1 MQVVNASMV
10 KGIRVVSVSKGYD
23 PREFCLVAFG
33 GAGPLHVSELA
44 EEMDIPRVLVPVA
57 PGVTSA
63 LGLLT
68 ADLRHDFARTVLRP
82 GADISPR
89 ELSAWFE
96 GMEHQALEQMAR
108 EGVEAKRVT
117 LARTVD
123 ARYVG
128 QGYELQVAAASGEFS
143 QRDVD
148 EITVRFHEAHERSYG
163 YAIRD
168 NAVEVVNVR
177 VTAVAAMPR
186 PDLARDTRAG
196 DGDAARAVTGTR
208 RVYFRGEAVETAVY
222 DRGRLGPG
230 DTFGGPAI
238 VEQLDSTTVVWP
250 GQWAAVD
257 GALNMVLTRG

>member
-1 MQVVNASMV
+1 
-10 KGIRVVSVSKGYD
+10 
-23 PREFCLVAFG
+23 
-33 GAGPLHVSELA
+33 
-44 EEMDIPRVLVPVA
+44 
-57 PGVTSA
+57 
-63 LGLLT
+63 
-68 ADLRHDFARTVLRP
+68 
-82 GADISPR
+82 
-89 ELSAWFE
+89 
-96 GMEHQALEQMAR
+96 MERQALEQMAR

-143 QRDVD
+143 QRRRGRDHGA
-148 EITVRFHEAHERSYG
+148 IPRGARARSYG

-186 PDLARDTRAG
+186 PDLVRDTRAG
-196 DGDAARAVTGTR
+196 GG
-208 RVYFRGEAVETAVY
+208 
-222 DRGRLGPG
+222 RGRGAGGEG
-230 DTFGGPAI
+230 DSGGCSFAATRWRRRCTTGAGSGRETRLVGPAI